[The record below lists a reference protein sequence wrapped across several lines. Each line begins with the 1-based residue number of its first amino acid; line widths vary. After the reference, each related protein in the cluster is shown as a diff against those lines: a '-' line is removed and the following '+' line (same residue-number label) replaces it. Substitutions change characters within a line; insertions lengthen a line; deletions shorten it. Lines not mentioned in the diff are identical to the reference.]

1 MKIRALFKKY
11 WAYIL
16 AFVSSL
22 VVISILFYLQGVA
35 PFGGKSLLTIDFF
48 HQYGPML
55 GELFDR
61 IKSHSSLLYSF
72 NMSMGLPFYRNFLNY
87 LSSPFNIFLTHFKFA
102 NGKGIYPRAKNFV

>member
-11 WAYIL
+11 WGYIL
-16 AFVSSL
+16 AFVSSI

-55 GELFDR
+55 GELYDR
-61 IKSHSSLLYSF
+61 VRGGGNLIYSF
-72 NMSMGLPFYRNFLNY
+72 TMGMGIPFFRNF
-87 LSSPFNIFLTHFKFA
+87 FKS
-102 NGKGIYPRAKNFV
+102 